1 MEYWQVLLRDR
12 KMNESYLSVSQVN
25 NYIKNIFDAEI
36 LLQGICVYGEIGSYN
51 VSGGNAY
58 FTLKDENSLINCVMF
73 GARGTAPDI
82 GDTVLAFGSMQY
94 YTKGGRI
101 TFNVGRI
108 EPYGKG
114 LLYENFLKLK
124 QKLEGLGY
132 FDPSKKKPIPR
143 YVRRIGVVTS
153 ETGAVIQDIRDV
165 TRRRND
171 TIDIVLYPVK
181 VQGVGAE
188 MEIAKG
194 IDFFSNYDKVD
205 CVIVARG
212 GGSAEDLQAFN
223 TEIVADATYRCK
235 KPLVSAVGHETDFT
249 IIDFV
254 SDLRVPTPSAA
265 AELVAW
271 KKDEVVGD
279 LKDKLNYMLDD
290 LDVMQREK
298 MSDVQHL
305 FTKLQ
310 LSSERVI
317 NFNEKSI
324 SSFANRLNIAI
335 DGRMTEVERSLEVC
349 EKTLCG
355 LNPLSILN
363 RGYAV
368 ISRGDE
374 KVDGIAGLCEGE
386 SVKITMKDGSMC
398 TEIISIEREI

>member
-1 MEYWQVLLRDR
+1 
-12 KMNESYLSVSQVN
+12 MNESYLSVSQVN

-36 LLQGICVYGEIGSYN
+36 LLQGICIYGEIGGYN

-73 GARGTAPDI
+73 GARTAAPAV

-124 QKLEGLGY
+124 QKLEDLGY
-132 FDPSKKKPIPR
+132 FDPAKKKPIPR
-143 YVRRIGVVTS
+143 YVKRVGVVTS

-188 MEIAKG
+188 VEIARG
-194 IDFFSNYDKVD
+194 IDFFSDYDNVD

-223 TEIVADATYRCK
+223 TEVVADAAYRCK

-254 SDLRVPTPSAA
+254 SDLRAPTPSAA

-271 KKDEVVGD
+271 KKDDVVAALRD
-279 LKDKLNYMLDD
+279 ALDYMLDD
-290 LDVMQREK
+290 LDAMQREK
-298 MSDVQHL
+298 TSDVQHL

-310 LSSERVI
+310 LSSERMI
-317 NFNEKSI
+317 GLNDKSI
-324 SSFANRLNIAI
+324 SSFASRLNVAMDNKISA
-335 DGRMTEVERSLEVC
+335 TERYLEIQ
-349 EKTLCG
+349 EKALQG
-355 LNPLSILN
+355 LNPMVILD

-368 ISRGDE
+368 ISRGD
-374 KVDGIAGLCEGE
+374 KKIDGITGLNEGE
-386 SVKITMKDGSMC
+386 SVKITMKDGSMQ
-398 TEIISIEREI
+398 TEIVSIEREK